1 MLVLSRKSGQRVL
14 IGGEIAVTV
23 VKISGG
29 GVRIGIEAPAEMP
42 IVREELLGK
51 FGLMRESIAE
61 ILAAGKNGHAMNG
74 STTPFSNRRD
84 GDSTSR

>member
-29 GVRIGIEAPAEMP
+29 GVRIGIEAPAEVP
-42 IVREELLGK
+42 IVREELLDK

-61 ILAAGKNGHAMNG
+61 ILGASRNGCSPTGCCGGENWPSSL
-74 STTPFSNRRD
+74 STK
-84 GDSTSR
+84 